1 MSRTWAYTL
10 RDGVVHGEIFDDAAS
25 VPVGWVDSPA
35 RVGVVEPVAPV
46 APVAA
51 HTGKAALIAEAEAL
65 GVDVDKRWGSARLRA
80 AIAEARA

>member
-35 RVGVVEPVAPV
+35 RVGVVEPIAPV
-46 APVAA
+46 APAA
-51 HTGKAALIAEAEAL
+51 PHTGKTALIAEAEAL

-80 AIAEARA
+80 AIAEARP

>member
-35 RVGVVEPVAPV
+35 RVGVVDPV

-51 HTGKAALIAEAEAL
+51 HTGKTALIAEAEAL

-80 AIAEARA
+80 AIAEARP

>member
-51 HTGKAALIAEAEAL
+51 HTGKTALIAEAEAL

-80 AIAEARA
+80 AIAEARP

>member
-35 RVGVVEPVAPV
+35 RVGAVEPVAPV
-46 APVAA
+46 AS
-51 HTGKAALIAEAEAL
+51 HTGKTALIAEAEAL

-80 AIAEARA
+80 AIAEARP

>member
-25 VPVGWVDSPA
+25 VPVGWADSPA
-35 RVGVVEPVAPV
+35 RVGVVEPV

-80 AIAEARA
+80 AIAEARP